1 MGGKSE
7 YLHAVH
13 VIGKSIQKGDIK
25 RVKIINSE
33 KNSLGG
39 ILIEI

>member
-13 VIGKSIQKGDIK
+13 VIGSSLKKGDIK
-25 RVKIINSE
+25 SVKIINTE
-33 KNSLGG
+33 ANSLGG
-39 ILIEI
+39 VLI